1 MASACQPPTIG
12 VTVPVLEEEPALSA
26 VVLVEG
32 RSDRLAVE
40 ALARRRAK
48 SPAGAGP
55 LDGVELRELDGITN
69 LRKALTAL
77 RGTSARVLGLY
88 DAAERRYVQRVLAGL
103 GMLDDAGRG
112 AQGTPDMDPLE
123 PLGFF
128 GCERDLEDEVI
139 RAAGA
144 ELVLE
149 AFDPR
154 ERARFRRFQRQPA
167 QRVRSIEEQLHR
179 FAGTAAGRKSRFAA
193 DVIDAV
199 PLERTP
205 ATLNRLLDRVGDR

>member
-1 MASACQPPTIG
+1 MPGAEAGSA
-12 VTVPVLEEEPALSA
+12 ALI

-40 ALARRRAK
+40 ALARRRAE
-48 SPAGAGP
+48 SLAGDDP

-69 LRKALTAL
+69 LRKALTPL
-77 RGTSARVLGLY
+77 RGGSTRVLGLY
-88 DAAERRYVQRVLAGL
+88 DAAERRYVWRVLAGL
-103 GMLDDAGRG
+103 GMLDESGPAGDLAGPAPGIPETDQLDA
-112 AQGTPDMDPLE
+112 
-123 PLGFF
+123 LGFF

-144 ELVLE
+144 DLVLE
-149 AFDPR
+149 TLDAR
-154 ERARFRRFQRQPA
+154 ELARFRRFQRQPA

-205 ATLNRLLDRVGDR
+205 ATLNRLLDRVGGR

>member
-1 MASACQPPTIG
+1 MT
-12 VTVPVLEEEPALSA
+12 T

-40 ALARRRAK
+40 ALARRRA
-48 SPAGAGP
+48 
-55 LDGVELRELDGITN
+55 ELRAGDPLEGAELLELDGITN
-69 LRKALTAL
+69 LRKALTRLPDAGE
-77 RGTSARVLGLY
+77 RALGLY
-88 DAAERRYVQRVLAGL
+88 DGAERRYVQRVLHGL
-103 GMLDDAGRG
+103 GMLDEIGQPGVSGMA
-112 AQGTPDMDPLE
+112 ALE
-123 PLGFF
+123 ALGFF

-149 AFDPR
+149 ALDAR
-154 ERARFRRFQRQPA
+154 ERARFHRFQRQPA
-167 QRVRSIEEQLHR
+167 QRVRRIEEQLHR

>member
-1 MASACQPPTIG
+1 MT
-12 VTVPVLEEEPALSA
+12 A

-32 RSDRLAVE
+32 RSDRLALE
-40 ALARRRAK
+40 ALARRRAE
-48 SPAGAGP
+48 SQAGDDS

-88 DAAERRYVQRVLAGL
+88 DAAERRYVQMVLARL
-103 GMLDDAGRG
+103 GMLDDAAGP
-112 AQGTPDMDPLE
+112 TPDMDPLE

-149 AFDPR
+149 ALDTR

-167 QRVRSIEEQLHR
+167 QRVRIEEQLHR

-199 PLERTP
+199 PLDRTP
-205 ATLNRLLDRVGDR
+205 ATLNRLLDRVGGR